1 MAGVFS
7 LDFGRAAARK
17 ADRFYLAYGSNLS
30 LERMKSR
37 CPDAVAFG
45 TAVIP
50 GYRLLFKKSKTGSY
64 ATIEQDANCCVP
76 ALVYK
81 ISELD
86 EALLDRYEGYPGYY
100 YKRQFRLS
108 ITRLD
113 SGRRMKEKKM
123 CMAYVMR
130 EERTLGEPGVEYFR
144 LLDDGYSTWDF
155 DTDILDKGLA
165 DSIGNE
171 AAEKYI
177 GLYLKGQSTQL
188 TAGTSGSFMSGKPL
202 AITGIKSD

>member
-1 MAGVFS
+1 MAGLFS
-7 LDFGRAAARK
+7 LDLASADARK
-17 ADRFYLAYGSNLS
+17 PKRFYLAYGSNLS

-37 CPDAVAFG
+37 CPDAVVLG

-86 EALLDRYEGYPGYY
+86 EALLDRCEGYPRYY
-100 YKRQFRLS
+100 YKRNFRLS
-108 ITRLD
+108 VTRLD
-113 SGRRMKEKKM
+113 SGRRMKERKW
-123 CMAYVMR
+123 CMAYVMH
-130 EERTLGEPGVEYFR
+130 EERILGEPDMEYFR
-144 LLDDGYSTWDF
+144 ILDEGYGKWNF

-165 DSIGNE
+165 DSIGIR
-171 AAEKYI
+171 AAGEYI
-177 GLYLKGQSTQL
+177 ERCQRG
-188 TAGTSGSFMSGKPL
+188 
-202 AITGIKSD
+202 